1 MPPAAKK
8 KPAAKKTPAA
18 RIPLANLEELAT
30 IWSKDARIP
39 TVESRKAWCAARN
52 LDYGQVNRQFWWKKS
67 AKMKAN
73 KENVKGPRG
82 GCYALPVGT
91 PPVTVVKQEEEEED
105 TRLGAE
111 TDAPV
116 KIELPDLLLPPS
128 SPLIPSS
135 DTLCPSSP
143 PFVLKKSPSQ
153 EPIGL
158 EDIPMPSAKRVRKK
172 GPARKRLGKK
182 PAIDNALAIKKESTV
197 VQDTSHNEEKHAAD
211 PEKPAPVKRK
221 PVAKKSAPARKRV
234 RFDSPCPPLSLDDP
248 TSHFC
253 DGSCDLCSLPLPDE
267 CMTDIDTT
275 RLEALYPWYFQP
287 TYGPVFNTMPP
298 DIPKALWSLS
308 AIAYES
314 LI

>member
-8 KPAAKKTPAA
+8 KAAGA
-18 RIPLANLEELAT
+18 RIPLANLEELAA
-30 IWSKDARIP
+30 IWSNDARLP

-52 LDYGQVNRQFWWKKS
+52 LDYGHVNRQFWWKKS
-67 AKMKAN
+67 AKLKAN

-91 PPVTVVKQEEEEED
+91 PPVIAIKQEEEEEKEEED
-105 TRLGAE
+105 LQE
-111 TDAPV
+111 PV
-116 KIELPDLLLPPS
+116 KIELPS
-128 SPLIPSS
+128 SPSIPSS

-153 EPIGL
+153 EPIAL
-158 EDIPMPSAKRVRKK
+158 EEIPMPPTRKRVRKK

-182 PAIDNALAIKKESTV
+182 PVTDALVIKEESIA
-197 VQDTSHNEEKHAAD
+197 VQEVLCGLIVE
-211 PEKPAPVKRK
+211 EKPAVDLEKPVPAPAPAKRK
-221 PVAKKSAPARKRV
+221 PVVTNSEAPARKRV
-234 RFDSPCPPLSLDDP
+234 RFDSPCTPLSLEDLSSTP
-248 TSHFC
+248 YC
-253 DGSCDLCSLPLPDE
+253 DGSCDLCSLPLPNPNE
-267 CMTDIDTT
+267 SMTLDTDTT

-287 TYGPVFNTMPP
+287 TYQPVFKTMPS

-314 LI
+314 IT